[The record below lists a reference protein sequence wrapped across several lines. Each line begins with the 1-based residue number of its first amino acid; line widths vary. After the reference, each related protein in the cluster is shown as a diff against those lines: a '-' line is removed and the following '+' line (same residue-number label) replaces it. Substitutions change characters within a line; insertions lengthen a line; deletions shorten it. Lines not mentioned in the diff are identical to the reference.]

1 MVGSLWALVIAM
13 GIPAAAVLIGVP
25 MISGSTYTVL
35 GVPIVFVWLF
45 AWLPLTTICL
55 WLSWRFFER
64 TSYQEL
70 EGEEE

>member
-25 MISGSTYTVL
+25 MISGSTYTIL

-45 AWLPLTTICL
+45 AWLPLTTLCL
-55 WLSWRFFER
+55 WASWRFLESA
-64 TSYQEL
+64 SYQEL
-70 EGEEE
+70 EGEDE